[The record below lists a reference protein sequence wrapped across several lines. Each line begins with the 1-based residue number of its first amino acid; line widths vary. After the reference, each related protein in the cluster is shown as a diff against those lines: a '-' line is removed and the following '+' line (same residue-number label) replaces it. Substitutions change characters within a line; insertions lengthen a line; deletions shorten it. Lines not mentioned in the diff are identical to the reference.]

1 MKPAHAMI
9 VAGLCLTLVAPP
21 PALAWNDQGHMA
33 SGAIAYDTLKAE
45 HPQAVAAI
53 VAIMRDHPDRA
64 LFDQQLDGL
73 SGAARERRM
82 FAIMARWPDD
92 ARRGPFDRPDWH
104 YSLRLVTPW
113 GWVLPITVGK
123 AERAFRDNLALARNP
138 AAPRAQRA
146 VALCWVLH
154 IVGDMHQPLHGGHW
168 LSLQYPKSDRSGS
181 LAWVRPYPGA
191 APNTLHDVW
200 DGIVDRPGS
209 RVQGSEA
216 LARDVEAVHPHRMT
230 PRDDRE
236 PMTAYRSWVAQ
247 SRVMARAFAYDGGH
261 LVSATTPEA
270 APVLT
275 KAYVVR
281 ARSLSEGRIAAAGYR
296 LSDLLATVR

>member
-1 MKPAHAMI
+1 MKATRAMT
-9 VAGLCLTLVAPP
+9 VAGLCLILAAPA

-33 SGAIAYDTLKAE
+33 TGAIAYDTLKAE

-64 LFDQQLDGL
+64 LFDRQLAGL

-92 ARRGPFDRPDWH
+92 ARKGPHDRPDWH
-104 YSLRLVTPW
+104 YALKLVTPW
-113 GWVLPITVGK
+113 GWLLPIKVGK
-123 AERAFRDNLALARNP
+123 ADQAFRDNLALARNP

-168 LSLQYPKSDRSGS
+168 LSVQYPKSDRSGS
-181 LAWVRPYPGA
+181 LAWVRTGPR
-191 APNTLHDVW
+191 APAQTLHDVW
-200 DGIVDRPGS
+200 DGIVDRPGG
-209 RVQGSEA
+209 REAGSET
-216 LARDVEAVHPHRMT
+216 LARDVETAHPRRTT

-247 SRVMARAFAYDGGH
+247 SRVMARTFAYDGGH

-270 APVLT
+270 APVL
-275 KAYVVR
+275 AVSYVVR